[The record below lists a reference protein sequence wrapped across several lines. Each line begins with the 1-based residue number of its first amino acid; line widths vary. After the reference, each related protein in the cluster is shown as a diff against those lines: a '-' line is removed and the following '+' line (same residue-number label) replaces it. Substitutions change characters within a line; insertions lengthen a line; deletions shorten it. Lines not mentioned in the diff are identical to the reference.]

1 MKEVIFGGNICKA
14 LLNLLINRRIDKVEQ
29 QEQSPES
36 ILETGVGVKISVTD
50 LSIVRTVVDRFA
62 GSVELIVFSREE
74 KTAVQTRVESAVLV
88 SASSS
93 GLDAVKSLVP
103 ERLRLIFHLCER
115 LSFHLF
121 QIDLPCRNFNALI
134 INDSYIAR

>member
-1 MKEVIFGGNICKA
+1 MTRTCPFRKEVIFGGNICKA

-93 GLDAVKSLVP
+93 DLDAV
-103 ERLRLIFHLCER
+103 
-115 LSFHLF
+115 
-121 QIDLPCRNFNALI
+121 
-134 INDSYIAR
+134 

>member
-14 LLNLLINRRIDKVEQ
+14 HLNLLINRRIDKVEQ

-36 ILETGVGVKISVTD
+36 IPETGVGVKISVTD

-62 GSVELIVFSREE
+62 GSVELIEFSREE

-93 GLDAVKSLVP
+93 DLDAVKSLVP
-103 ERLRLIFHLCER
+103 ERLRLIFFTCAKDFPSTSFR
-115 LSFHLF
+115 LRLAT
-121 QIDLPCRNFNALI
+121 QEL
-134 INDSYIAR
+134 

>member
-14 LLNLLINRRIDKVEQ
+14 HLNLLINRRIDKVEQ

-36 ILETGVGVKISVTD
+36 IPETGVGVKISVTD

-62 GSVELIVFSREE
+62 GSVELIEFSRKE

-93 GLDAVKSLVP
+93 DLDAARASFQSAFASFFTCAKDFPSTSF
-103 ERLRLIFHLCER
+103 RLRLAMQEF
-115 LSFHLF
+115 
-121 QIDLPCRNFNALI
+121 
-134 INDSYIAR
+134 

>member
-93 GLDAVKSLVP
+93 DLDAVKSLVP

-121 QIDLPCRNFNALI
+121 QIATCHAGILTH
-134 INDSYIAR
+134 

>member
-1 MKEVIFGGNICKA
+1 MKEVIFGGNICNA
-14 LLNLLINRRIDKVEQ
+14 LLNLLINRRIDKLEQ
-29 QEQSPES
+29 QVQSPEG

-62 GSVELIVFSREE
+62 GSVGLIVVSREE

-93 GLDAVKSLVP
+93 DLDAV
-103 ERLRLIFHLCER
+103 
-115 LSFHLF
+115 
-121 QIDLPCRNFNALI
+121 
-134 INDSYIAR
+134 